1 MDYAKSG
8 DLEIGMVIK
17 RREWVEGT
25 DIGYRISEIG
35 VGTGSNTTSEMKSE
49 HYYICDCYMLMHIS
63 TNGGFLAP
71 KHLLG
76 HSGDLGICTRMANT
90 NTSSCLKVMFS
101 VSHNIGLQ

>member
-8 DLEIGMVIK
+8 DLEIGVVIE
-17 RREWVEGT
+17 RRLRGQSS
-25 DIGYRISEIG
+25 DIG
-35 VGTGSNTTSEMKSE
+35 VGMGSNTTSEMKSE

-76 HSGDLGICTRMANT
+76 HSSDLG
-90 NTSSCLKVMFS
+90 VE
-101 VSHNIGLQ
+101 